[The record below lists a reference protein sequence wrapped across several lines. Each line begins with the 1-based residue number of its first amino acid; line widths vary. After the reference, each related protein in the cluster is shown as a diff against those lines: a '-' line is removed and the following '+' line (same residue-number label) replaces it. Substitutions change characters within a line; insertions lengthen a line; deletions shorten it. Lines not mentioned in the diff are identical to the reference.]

1 MTAASAGGADER
13 LAHRGPIQQLLTRPE
28 IGALLGLVGVW
39 LLFWL
44 TSEAFGT
51 AGGTANYLDVAAL
64 LGIMAVP
71 VALLMIGGEFDL
83 SSGSMTGATAVFVI
97 LMSREV
103 GELGGA
109 GFSLHLAVPLSLCFA
124 LAIGWFNGTI
134 VERTSLPSFIVTL
147 GTFFILIGAKLG
159 FGKLFT
165 NKVIVEGLDEAQGY
179 AFWDGIF
186 GAEWIRNDH
195 VWDGRDWAWAGL
207 LVLAGV
213 SLLAGLLEMSYARR
227 ADPPAWGAVGGF
239 VGAVAVPLFG
249 FVMLLVS
256 DGTASNWLWGAVIA
270 VGVLAGTAMWC
281 TARYEPARR
290 RRGPPADDGS
300 SAAGAVDE
308 SGADRRSMRM
318 IGLGV
323 GAVVVAVVLA
333 LVMDSANADQIGLL
347 GGGLGRAIFAVGI
360 GITGVLAALAAT
372 GHVRTGAPVIGVAVT
387 LLPTISFMMT
397 VQAARA
403 LLFGGLA
410 AVGVL
415 VLMLA
420 AARANLT
427 MWLPMGT
434 AALVAVVAFVVQAES
449 ASRKLRVELFSAL
462 LLVALALAAMA
473 VARALC
479 ERRRSAVPPPQMG
492 RWPRAA
498 AAAGGAAGLVFAVIE
513 LIDGDGLLYAL
524 TTGAAK
530 GAVVMLGIY
539 AVGTFARL
547 LWSADEGMG
556 RALVTVGM
564 AAAGLALAVKLMFI
578 TTVEAEATQAVTR
591 FRVSVLFYLVF
602 AAVGAWVLARTQFG
616 SWTFAV
622 GGNKDAARSVGVP
635 AARTKT
641 TLFMLVSV
649 CAWVAGMLI
658 AFRLNSVQA
667 NVGDGNEFRYI
678 IVAVVGGNLLTGG
691 YGSAIG
697 AAIGA
702 LIWGMISQGI
712 GFARWNTDWRFL
724 VLGGLL
730 VVAVIV
736 NNYVR
741 QRAERSQSHREEPD
755 DEPPDGGPDAPEDPT
770 ASGTAA
776 LAAASSEAAATADA
790 P

>member
-1 MTAASAGGADER
+1 MAAITAGEADER
-13 LAHRGPIQQLLTRPE
+13 LAYRGPIQQLLTRPE

-51 AGGTANYLDVAAL
+51 AGGTANFLDVAAL

-83 SSGSMTGATAVFVI
+83 SAGAMTGATAVFVI

-124 LAIGWFNGTI
+124 LAIGWFNGTL

-159 FGKLFT
+159 FSKLFT
-165 NKVIVEGLDEAQGY
+165 NKVIVEGLDDAQGY
-179 AFWDGIF
+179 RFWDDIF
-186 GAEWIRNDH
+186 GAEWIRNQH
-195 VWDGRDWAWAGL
+195 IWDGRDWVWAGL
-207 LVLAGV
+207 LVFAGIA
-213 SLLAGLLEMSYARR
+213 LLLGLFELSYERR
-227 ADPPAWGAVGGF
+227 ADERRWAAVGGF
-239 VGAVAVPLFG
+239 VGAVGAPLFG
-249 FVMLLVS
+249 FIMLLVT
-256 DGTASNWLWGAVIA
+256 DGVMSNLFWGSAIA
-270 VGVLAGTAMWC
+270 VGTLGGVARWC
-281 TARYEPARR
+281 TARYEPAQRR
-290 RRGPPADDGS
+290 RAIPG
-300 SAAGAVDE
+300 
-308 SGADRRSMRM
+308 RRAKRT

-323 GAVVVAVVLA
+323 GAVVVAILLA
-333 LVMDSANADQIGLL
+333 LAMNASNADQLGFL
-347 GGGLGRAIFAVGI
+347 GGGLGRSVFALGI
-360 GITGVLAALAAT
+360 AATGVLAALAAM
-372 GHVRTGAPVIGVAVT
+372 GHVRTSAPVIGVIIA
-387 LLPTISFMMT
+387 LLPAISFMMT
-397 VQAARA
+397 VQAARVM
-403 LLFGGLA
+403 LFGGLA
-410 AVGVL
+410 VAGV
-415 VLMLA
+415 VALMLV
-420 AARANLT
+420 AARNDLAL
-427 MWLPMGT
+427 WLPIAT
-434 AALVAVVAFVVQAES
+434 ALIVAVTALVVRAES
-449 ASRKLRVELFSAL
+449 ESRKLRVELFSVL
-462 LLVALALAAMA
+462 LLVALALAATA
-473 VARALC
+473 VASALA
-479 ERRRSAVPPPQMG
+479 ERRSAAVSAPQMG
-492 RWPRAA
+492 SWPRIAA
-498 AAAGGAAGLVFAVIE
+498 VVGGAGAVVFSVIE

-524 TTGAAK
+524 STGAAK
-530 GAVVMLGIY
+530 GGVIALCIY
-539 AVGTFARL
+539 AVATFVKMLFGKDA
-547 LWSADEGMG
+547 GMG
-556 RALVTVGM
+556 RPLMTVGL
-564 AAAGLALAVKLMFI
+564 AAAGLALGVKLMFI
-578 TTVEAEATQAVTR
+578 TTVEEQATQAVTR
-591 FRVSVLFYLVF
+591 FRVSVLFYLLF
-602 AAVGAWVLARTQFG
+602 AALGAWVLARTRFG

-741 QRAERSQSHREEPD
+741 QRAESSQSARGDPQD
-755 DEPPDGGPDAPEDPT
+755 GSPQDGGPQDGDPRDNERPQGLDVAG
-770 ASGTAA
+770 ASPPG
-776 LAAASSEAAATADA
+776 LGVDS
-790 P
+790 

>member
-1 MTAASAGGADER
+1 MAAPTAGGADER

-28 IGALLGLVGVW
+28 IGALLGLAGVW

-290 RRGPPADDGS
+290 RRGPPAELGSPAADG
-300 SAAGAVDE
+300 AGTIGAGLP
-308 SGADRRSMRM
+308 GADRRSMRM

-323 GAVVVAVVLA
+323 GAVAVAVVLA

-410 AVGVL
+410 AAGVL
-415 VLMLA
+415 VLMLV

-449 ASRKLRVELFSAL
+449 ASHKLRVELFSAL

-473 VARALC
+473 VARAFS

-498 AAAGGAAGLVFAVIE
+498 AAVGGAAGLVFAVVE

-755 DEPPDGGPDAPEDPT
+755 DEPPDGGPDVPADPA
-770 ASGTAA
+770 ASG
-776 LAAASSEAAATADA
+776 EAAATADA
-790 P
+790 S

>member
-1 MTAASAGGADER
+1 MAADTVGGADER
-13 LAHRGPIQQLLTRPE
+13 LAYRGPIQQLLTRPE
-28 IGALLGLVGVW
+28 IGALLGLAGVW

-51 AGGTANYLDVAAL
+51 AGGTANFLDVAAL

-83 SSGSMTGATAVFVI
+83 SSGAMTGATAIFVI

-124 LAIGWFNGTI
+124 LAIGWFNGTL

-179 AFWDGIF
+179 EFWDDIF
-186 GAEWIRNDH
+186 GAEWIRNQH

-213 SLLAGLLEMSYARR
+213 ALLLGLLEMSYTRQ
-227 ADPPAWGAVGGF
+227 ADPPSWAAPGAF
-239 VGAVAVPLFG
+239 IGAVAVPLFG
-249 FVMLLVS
+249 FAMLLTTE
-256 DGTASNWLWGAVIA
+256 GTVSNWLWGAVIA
-270 VGVLAGTAMWC
+270 AGTLAGVAIWC
-281 TARYEPARR
+281 NSRYEPGQRR
-290 RRGPPADDGS
+290 RPPPDN
-300 SAAGAVDE
+300 
-308 SGADRRSMRM
+308 RTMRM
-318 IGLGV
+318 IGIGV
-323 GAVVVAVVLA
+323 GAVAVAVVLA
-333 LVMDSANADQIGLL
+333 FVMDATNSDQLGFL
-347 GGGLGRAIFAVGI
+347 GGGLGRAVFAI
-360 GITGVLAALAAT
+360 GIAATGVLAALAAT
-372 GHVRTGAPVIGVAVT
+372 GHVRSSAPVIGVVVA
-387 LLPTISFMMT
+387 LLPAISFMMT
-397 VQAARA
+397 IQAARA

-410 AVGVL
+410 AAGV
-415 VLMLA
+415 VALMLA
-420 AARANLT
+420 AARADLAL
-427 MWLPMGT
+427 WLPMAT
-434 AALVAVVAFVVQAES
+434 AAIVAVAAFVVQAES
-449 ASRKLRVELFSAL
+449 ESRKLRVELFSVL
-462 LLVALALAAMA
+462 LLIALALAATA
-473 VARALC
+473 AARALAQ
-479 ERRRSAVPPPQMG
+479 RRSTAVPVPQMG
-492 RWPRAA
+492 LWPRVALA
-498 AAAGGAAGLVFAVIE
+498 VGGAAAVVFAVIE

-524 TTGAAK
+524 STGGAK
-530 GAVVMLGIY
+530 GGAIALGIF
-539 AVGTFARL
+539 AIGTFYRL
-547 LWSADEGMG
+547 LFSSDEGMG
-556 RALVTVGM
+556 RPLVRVGL

-578 TTVEAEATQAVTR
+578 TTLEEEATQAVTR
-591 FRVSVLFYLVF
+591 FRVSVLFYLLF
-602 AAVGAWVLARTQFG
+602 AAVGAWVLAKTRFG

-741 QRAERSQSHREEPD
+741 QRAERSQAARGDPDD
-755 DEPPDGGPDAPEDPT
+755 DEPPGGDAGGADE
-770 ASGTAA
+770 SV
-776 LAAASSEAAATADA
+776 SEGAE

>member
-1 MTAASAGGADER
+1 VAAFTAGGADER
-13 LAHRGPIQQLLTRPE
+13 LAYRGPIQQLLTRPE
-28 IGALLGLVGVW
+28 IGALLGLAGVW

-51 AGGTANYLDVAAL
+51 AGGTANFLDVAAL

-83 SSGSMTGATAVFVI
+83 SSGAMTGATAIFVI

-124 LAIGWFNGTI
+124 LAIGWFNGTL

-179 AFWDGIF
+179 AFWDDIF
-186 GAEWIRNDH
+186 GAEWIRNQH
-195 VWDGRDWAWAGL
+195 IWDGRDWAWAGL

-213 SLLAGLLEMSYARR
+213 ALLLGLLEMSYTRR
-227 ADPPAWGAVGGF
+227 PDPPSWASPGAF
-239 VGAVAVPLFG
+239 AGAVATPLFG
-249 FVMLLVS
+249 FVMLLTT
-256 DGTASNWLWGAVIA
+256 DGSASNWLWGAVIT
-270 VGVLAGTAMWC
+270 VGTLAGVAIWC
-281 TARYEPARR
+281 SARYEPVQRH
-290 RRGPPADDGS
+290 RGALDS
-300 SAAGAVDE
+300 
-308 SGADRRSMRM
+308 RSLRM
-318 IGLGV
+318 IGIGI

-333 LVMDSANADQIGLL
+333 LVMDATNSDQLGFL
-347 GGGLGRAIFAVGI
+347 GGGLGRVIFAI
-360 GITGVLAALAAT
+360 GIAATGVLAALAAT
-372 GHVRTGAPVIGVAVT
+372 GHVRSSAPVIGVIVA
-387 LLPTISFMMT
+387 LLPAISFMMT
-397 VQAARA
+397 IQAARA

-410 AVGVL
+410 VAGV
-415 VLMLA
+415 VALMLVT
-420 AARANLT
+420 ARADLSL
-427 MWLPMGT
+427 WLPMAT
-434 AALVAVVAFVVQAES
+434 AAIVAVAAFVVQAES
-449 ASRKLRVELFSAL
+449 ASRKLRVELFSVL
-462 LLVALALAAMA
+462 LLIALALAATA
-473 VARALC
+473 VARALAQ
-479 ERRRSAVPPPQMG
+479 RRTTAVPVPQMG
-492 RWPRAA
+492 MWPRVALT
-498 AAAGGAAGLVFAVIE
+498 AGGAAAVVFAVIE

-524 TTGAAK
+524 STGAAK
-530 GAVVMLGIY
+530 GGAIALGIF
-539 AVGTFARL
+539 AVGTFYRL
-547 LWSADEGMG
+547 LFSSDEGMG
-556 RALVTVGM
+556 RPLVTVGLT
-564 AAAGLALAVKLMFI
+564 AAGLALAVKLMFI
-578 TTVEAEATQAVTR
+578 TTLEEEATQAVTR
-591 FRVSVLFYLVF
+591 FRVSVLFYLLF
-602 AAVGAWVLARTQFG
+602 AAAGAWVLAKTRFG

-697 AAIGA
+697 AGIGA

-741 QRAERSQSHREEPD
+741 QRAERSQSARGDPD
-755 DEPPDGGPDAPEDPT
+755 DEDADGPDPPVPAESADDAAPVGGE
-770 ASGTAA
+770 S
-776 LAAASSEAAATADA
+776 
-790 P
+790 

>member
-1 MTAASAGGADER
+1 MRR
-13 LAHRGPIQQLLTRPE
+13 LAYRGPIQQLLTRPE
-28 IGALLGLVGVW
+28 IGALLGLAGVW

-51 AGGTANYLDVAAL
+51 AGGTANFLDVAAL

-83 SSGSMTGATAVFVI
+83 SSGAMTGATAVFVI

-124 LAIGWFNGTI
+124 LAIGWFNGTL

-179 AFWDGIF
+179 AFWDDIF
-186 GAEWIRNDH
+186 GAEWIRNQH
-195 VWDGRDWAWAGL
+195 IWDGRDWAWAGL

-213 SLLAGLLEMSYARR
+213 ALLLGLLEMSYTRR
-227 ADPPAWGAVGGF
+227 ADPPPSWASAGALA
-239 VGAVAVPLFG
+239 GAVAAPLFG
-249 FVMLLVS
+249 FAMLLTT

-270 VGVLAGTAMWC
+270 VGTLAGVAIWC
-281 TARYEPARR
+281 SSRYEPAQRH
-290 RRGPPADDGS
+290 
-300 SAAGAVDE
+300 
-308 SGADRRSMRM
+308 SGALDSRALRV
-318 IGLGV
+318 IGIGV
-323 GAVVVAVVLA
+323 GAVAVAVVLA
-333 LVMDSANADQIGLL
+333 FVMDSMNEGQLGFL
-347 GGGLGRAIFAVGI
+347 GGGLGRAVFAI
-360 GITGVLAALAAT
+360 GIAATGVLAALAAT
-372 GHVRTGAPVIGVAVT
+372 GHVRSSAPVIGVIVA
-387 LLPTISFMMT
+387 LLPAISFMMT
-397 VQAARA
+397 IQAARA
-403 LLFGGLA
+403 VLFVGLA
-410 AVGVL
+410 LAGVIA
-415 VLMLA
+415 LMLVT
-420 AARANLT
+420 ARAGISL
-427 MWLPMGT
+427 WLPMAT
-434 AALVAVVAFVVQAES
+434 AAIVAVAAFVVQAES
-449 ASRKLRVELFSAL
+449 ASRKLRVELFSVL
-462 LLVALALAAMA
+462 LLIALALAATA
-473 VARALC
+473 TARALAQ
-479 ERRRSAVPPPQMG
+479 RRSTAVPVPQMG
-492 RWPRAA
+492 RWPRVAA
-498 AAAGGAAGLVFAVIE
+498 AVGGAAAVVFAVIE

-524 TTGAAK
+524 STGAAK
-530 GAVVMLGIY
+530 GGAIALGIF
-539 AVGTFARL
+539 AVGTFYRL
-547 LWSADEGMG
+547 LFSSDEGMG
-556 RALVTVGM
+556 RPLVTVGL

-578 TTVEAEATQAVTR
+578 TTLEEEATQAVTR
-591 FRVSVLFYLVF
+591 FRVSVLFYLLF
-602 AAVGAWVLARTQFG
+602 AAAGAWVLAKTRFG

-697 AAIGA
+697 AGIGA

-741 QRAERSQSHREEPD
+741 QRAERSQSARGDPD
-755 DEPPDGGPDAPEDPT
+755 DEAAPGPDPPVPAESSDDAAPVGGE
-770 ASGTAA
+770 S
-776 LAAASSEAAATADA
+776 
-790 P
+790 

>member
-1 MTAASAGGADER
+1 MAAAAGGADER
-13 LAHRGPIQQLLTRPE
+13 LAYRGPIQQLLTRPE

-51 AGGTANYLDVAAL
+51 AGGTANFLDVAAL

-83 SSGSMTGATAVFVI
+83 SAGAMTGATAIFVI

-109 GFSLHLAVPLSLCFA
+109 GFSLHLAVPLSLAFA
-124 LAIGWFNGTI
+124 LAIGWFNGTL

-165 NKVIVEGLDEAQGY
+165 NKVIVEGLDDAAGY
-179 AFWDGIF
+179 AFWDDIF
-186 GAEWIRNDH
+186 GAEWIRNQH
-195 VWDGRDWAWAGL
+195 IWDGRDWAWAGL
-207 LVLAGV
+207 LVFAGV
-213 SLLAGLLEMSYARR
+213 ASFLGLLEMTYARR
-227 ADPPAWGAVGGF
+227 ADVSGWAALGGLAGAV
-239 VGAVAVPLFG
+239 VAPLFG
-249 FVMLLVS
+249 FFMLLS
-256 DGTASNWLWGAVIA
+256 TDGVEANLVWGALVA
-270 VGVLAGTAMWC
+270 LGTLAGVAIWC
-281 TARYEPARR
+281 AARYEPVQRR
-290 RRGPPADDGS
+290 TRS
-300 SAAGAVDE
+300 SDSRTNRA
-308 SGADRRSMRM
+308 

-323 GAVVVAVVLA
+323 AAVVAAIVAARA
-333 LVMDSANADQIGLL
+333 LDATNADQLGFL
-347 GGGLGRAIFAVGI
+347 GGGLGRAVFALGI
-360 GITGVLAALAAT
+360 AATGVLAALAAT
-372 GHVRTGAPVIGVAVT
+372 GHVRTSAPVIGVAVA
-387 LLPTISFMMT
+387 LVPTVSFMMT
-397 VQAARA
+397 VQAARVV
-403 LLFGGLA
+403 LFGGLA
-410 AVGVL
+410 VAGV
-415 VLMLA
+415 VTLMLTG
-420 AARANLT
+420 ARNDQSL
-427 MWLPMGT
+427 WLPMGT
-434 AALVAVVAFVVQAES
+434 AVIVAVAAFVVRAES
-449 ASRKLRVELFSAL
+449 ASRKLRVELFSL
-462 LLVALALAAMA
+462 LLLIALALAAAA
-473 VARALC
+473 VAKALAQ
-479 ERRRSAVPPPQMG
+479 RRSSAVPAPVMG
-492 RWPRAA
+492 PWARAA
-498 AAAGGAAGLVFAVIE
+498 AIAGAANAVSFATIE
-513 LIDGDGLLYAL
+513 LVDGDGLLYAL
-524 TTGAAK
+524 STGAAK
-530 GAVVMLGIY
+530 GGVVALGIY
-539 AVGTFARL
+539 ALATFWRL
-547 LWSADEGMG
+547 LFADGAGIG
-556 RALVTVGM
+556 RSLVTVGL

-578 TTVEAEATQAVTR
+578 TTVEEQATQAVTR
-591 FRVSVLFYLVF
+591 FRVSVLFYLLF
-602 AAVGAWVLARTQFG
+602 AAVGAWVLARTRFG

-741 QRAERSQSHREEPD
+741 QRAERSQSARGDPGD
-755 DEPPDGGPDAPEDPT
+755 DEPPGGDHPARAPSPER
-770 ASGTAA
+770 SGDRVERAGR
-776 LAAASSEAAATADA
+776 SDEAAAQGAER
-790 P
+790 